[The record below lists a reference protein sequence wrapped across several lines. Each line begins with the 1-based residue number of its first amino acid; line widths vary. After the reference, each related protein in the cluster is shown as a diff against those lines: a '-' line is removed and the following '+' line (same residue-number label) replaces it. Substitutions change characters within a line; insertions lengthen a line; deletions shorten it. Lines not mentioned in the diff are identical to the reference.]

1 VLGIA
6 KALKTVVGVGDVDDV
21 ECCVVGA
28 VGFSSTSTLA
38 AEALRLDLVDVVE
51 LLWCP
56 TILGGG

>member
-1 VLGIA
+1 M
-6 KALKTVVGVGDVDDV
+6 VGVGDVDDV